1 MYEFNSLLV
10 PLDFS
15 PAADLA
21 YERALQLASGE
32 NPFVILLHV
41 IDSSVARFVADHDLA
56 SEEHVV
62 QLMRARAETR
72 LNEYRSRA
80 PEGIDVQTIVAE
92 GTPFLQIL
100 KKADEFQ
107 VDAVVM
113 TKLGS
118 RSQAESL
125 LFGTTAERIVRGST
139 RPVIVLPGE
148 K

>member
-15 PAADLA
+15 PAADMA
-21 YERALQLASGE
+21 FDRAMALASGE

-41 IDSSVARFVADHDLA
+41 VDSAMAQFVAAHDLA
-56 SEEHVV
+56 TEEHVV
-62 QLMRARAETR
+62 QLMRAQAEKR
-72 LNEYRSRA
+72 LAEYRQRA
-80 PEGIDVQTIVAE
+80 PEGVDVQTIVAE
-92 GTPFLQIL
+92 GVPFLQIL

-118 RSQAESL
+118 RSQLESL
-125 LFGTTAERIVRGST
+125 LFGTTAERVARGCT
-139 RPVIVLPGE
+139 RPVLVLSGA
-148 K
+148 

>member
-1 MYEFNSLLV
+1 MYDFNSLLV

-15 PAADLA
+15 PAADAA
-21 YERALQLASGE
+21 YERALELASGE

-41 IDSSVARFVADHDLA
+41 IDSSVVRFVAEHDLA
-56 SEEHVV
+56 TEEHVA
-62 QLMRARAETR
+62 QLMRARAEER
-72 LNEYRSRA
+72 LKEYRARA

-125 LFGTTAERIVRGST
+125 LFGTTAERVARGAT
-139 RPVIVLPGE
+139 RPVLILPGS